1 MKQTKIVYFILCC
14 ILAVVLGCE
23 KRKTAAEGEM
33 VICRPMISK
42 VQTLD
47 PTNTRD
53 IYSALVVSQ
62 MCEQLYVYHYLK
74 RPYQLIPLLAESMP
88 EISDDGK
95 TYTIRIRQ
103 GVRFQDDPCFPD
115 GKGRELKASDFVYAF
130 KRLANAKY
138 ASQNWSIF
146 DDRIVGLNDFREYSK
161 GFKKE
166 WDVDYSKLVEGLQAL
181 DDYTLQ
187 IKLTRPWPQILELA
201 LNDYCTSPVP
211 FEAVQHYGLD
221 IVSHPVG
228 TGPYRLK
235 TWQRSSYIELEKNLN
250 WRGEL
255 YPSEGEPED
264 QANGLLADAGKPVP
278 FADRIIFRIIEEDHP
293 NWLLF
298 MRGKLDVMY
307 IPKDNFDKVMMPDK
321 KRLASFMND
330 QQIRLTIFND
340 PSTFWVGFNMKD
352 PVLGPNLP
360 LRKAISRAIDRQKY
374 IDILFNGRVQVAHG
388 LVSPGLNSYDPN
400 MADYGYSR
408 FDLNEARALLKE
420 AEAIYGKPIP
430 KLTLAMP
437 GTDTLPKQ
445 MGQLLQRMLE
455 QAGIQIQVDY
465 MDFPTYME
473 KQNKG
478 QCQMFISGVSASCP
492 DAMDFLEMFAS
503 KYFAPGSNK
512 FFYSNP
518 EFDALYEQVAVMQDS
533 PERLAWYRKLEHM
546 ILKDYPAA
554 FMTHRITFYLGH
566 DWYKNYKPF
575 VFGYGV
581 LKYHRVDVEQR
592 DRFFNTIHSSK
603 KEDK

>member
-1 MKQTKIVYFILCC
+1 MRQTKAYLIFCG
-14 ILAVVLGCE
+14 ILAAVWGCQ
-23 KRKTAAEGEM
+23 KRKSSAEGEM

-53 IYSALVVSQ
+53 IYSAMVVSQ
-62 MCEQLYVYHYLK
+62 ICEQLYVYHYLK

-88 EISDDGK
+88 DISDDGK
-95 TYTIRIRQ
+95 TYTIRIKQ

-130 KRLANAKY
+130 KRLANARY

-166 WDVDYSKLVEGLQAL
+166 LDVDYSRPVEGVQAL

-187 IKLTRPWPQILELA
+187 LKLTRPWPQILELA

-211 FEAVQHYGLD
+211 FEAVGYYGVD

-235 TWQRSSYIELEKNLN
+235 TWQRSSYIELEKNSN

-264 QANGLLADAGKPVP
+264 EENGLLADAGKPVP
-278 FADRIIFRIIEEDHP
+278 FADRIIFRIIEEDQP

-307 IPKDNFDKVMMPDK
+307 IPKDHFDKVMMPDK
-321 KRLASFMND
+321 KQLSSFMQD
-330 QQIRLTIFND
+330 RQIRLTIFND

-400 MADYGYSR
+400 IADYGYSR
-408 FDLNEARALLKE
+408 FDLNEARALLKQ

-473 KQNKG
+473 RQNKG

-533 PERLAWYRKLEHM
+533 PERLALYRKLEHI
-546 ILKDYPAA
+546 ILEDYPAA
-554 FMTHRITFYLGH
+554 FMTHRITFYLEH

-592 DRFFNTIHSSK
+592 EQYFDRNYSLK
-603 KEDK
+603 KEGK

>member
-1 MKQTKIVYFILCC
+1 MRQTKAYLIFCG
-14 ILAVVLGCE
+14 ILAAVWGCQ
-23 KRKTAAEGEM
+23 KRKSSAEGEM

-53 IYSALVVSQ
+53 IYSAMVVSQ
-62 MCEQLYVYHYLK
+62 ICEQLYVYHYLK

-88 EISDDGK
+88 DISDDGK
-95 TYTIRIRQ
+95 TYTIRIKQ

-130 KRLANAKY
+130 KRLANARY

-146 DDRIVGLNDFREYSK
+146 DDRIVGLNEFRDYSK

-166 WDVDYSKLVEGLQAL
+166 WDVDYSRPVEGVQAL

-187 IKLTRPWPQILELA
+187 LKLTRPWPQILELA

-211 FEAVQHYGLD
+211 FEAVQYYGVD

-235 TWQRSSYIELEKNLN
+235 TWQRSSYIELEKNPN

-264 QANGLLADAGKPVP
+264 EENGLLADAGKPVP
-278 FADRIIFRIIEEDHP
+278 FADRIIFRIIEEDQP

-298 MRGKLDVMY
+298 MRGRLDVMY
-307 IPKDNFDKVMMPDK
+307 IPKDHFDKVMMPDK
-321 KRLASFMND
+321 KRLSSFMQD
-330 QQIRLTIFND
+330 QQIQLTIFND

-352 PVLGPNLP
+352 PILGPNLP

-400 MADYGYSR
+400 IADYGYSK

-420 AEAIYGKPIP
+420 AETIHGGPIP
-430 KLTLAMP
+430 KLVLAMP

-533 PERLAWYRKLEHM
+533 PERLALYRKLEHM

-566 DWYKNYKPF
+566 DWYKNFKPF

-592 DRFFNTIHSSK
+592 DRFFNRIHSSK
-603 KEDK
+603 QEGQ

>member
-1 MKQTKIVYFILCC
+1 MRQTKAYLIFCG
-14 ILAVVLGCE
+14 ILAAVWGCQ
-23 KRKTAAEGEM
+23 KRKSSAEGEM

-53 IYSALVVSQ
+53 IYSAMVVSQ
-62 MCEQLYVYHYLK
+62 ICEQLYVYHYLK

-88 EISDDGK
+88 DISDDGK
-95 TYTIRIRQ
+95 TYTIRIKQ

-130 KRLANAKY
+130 KRLANARY

-166 WDVDYSKLVEGLQAL
+166 WDVDYSRPVEGVQAL

-187 IKLTRPWPQILELA
+187 LKLTRPWPQILELA

-211 FEAVQHYGLD
+211 FEAVGYYGVD

-235 TWQRSSYIELEKNLN
+235 TWQRSSYIELEKNSN

-264 QANGLLADAGKPVP
+264 EENGLLADAGKPVP
-278 FADRIIFRIIEEDHP
+278 FADRIIFRIIEEDQP

-307 IPKDNFDKVMMPDK
+307 IPKDHFDKVMMPDK
-321 KRLASFMND
+321 KQLSSFMQD
-330 QQIRLTIFND
+330 RQIRLTIFND

-400 MADYGYSR
+400 IADYGYSR
-408 FDLNEARALLKE
+408 FDLNEARALLKQ

-473 KQNKG
+473 RQNKG

-533 PERLAWYRKLEHM
+533 PERLALYRKLEHI
-546 ILKDYPAA
+546 ILEDYPAA
-554 FMTHRITFYLGH
+554 FMTHRITFYLEH

-592 DRFFNTIHSSK
+592 EQYFDRNYSLK
-603 KEDK
+603 KEGK